1 LHLSSLSHPSHRD
14 RPAIRLVALDI
25 DGTLL
30 DSGGRVPAANV
41 AALAR
46 AIEAGVEVVLATGRR
61 FDYARPVF
69 EALPQPLTLI
79 LSNGAIVKTPDGAT
93 LARHLLPRAVARDV
107 LRRTLPHAGTT
118 ALVFDRPREGQLVFE
133 TIEWDHPRH
142 RRFFEVNRP
151 FLAERAP
158 LEEALT
164 EDPLQVMFT
173 GRCVEMRAVFEDLRG
188 LQAADGTPHCA
199 VSLTEYQR
207 HDFSLVDVIRAGC
220 SKGAALRAWAEA
232 RGCTAAEVMA
242 VGDNLN
248 DLEMLEFAG
257 RPVVM
262 GNGVTEL
269 KERGWALTGSNDEHG
284 VARAVETFVLGP
296 ASYPPG
302 GPTA

>member
-1 LHLSSLSHPSHRD
+1 VPPTD

-30 DSGGRVPAANV
+30 DSQGRVSPATI
-41 AALAR
+41 AALQQ
-46 AIEAGVEVVLATGRR
+46 AIDAGVEVVLATGRR

-69 EALPQPLTLI
+69 EQLPQPLTLI
-79 LSNGAIVKTPDGAT
+79 LSNGAIVKTPQGDT
-93 LARHLLPRAVARDV
+93 LVRHLLPSGVARDV
-107 LRRTLPHAGTT
+107 LRRTLPHRGTT

-142 RRFFEVNRP
+142 RRFFEANRP
-151 FLAERAP
+151 YLAERRP

-173 GRCVEMRAVFEDLRG
+173 GGCAAMRAVFDDLQR
-188 LQAADGTPHCA
+188 LQDADGLPPCA

-207 HDFSLVDVIRAGC
+207 HDFSLVDVIKAGC
-220 SKGAALRAWAEA
+220 SKGTALRAWAEA
-232 RGCTAAEVMA
+232 RSCRRAEVMA

-262 GNGVTEL
+262 GNAVPDL
-269 KERGWALTGSNDEHG
+269 QQRGWALTASNDHDG
-284 VARAVETFVLGP
+284 VARAFETFVFRD
-296 ASYPPG
+296 AS
-302 GPTA
+302 